1 LKIFIYILL
10 FCSVI
15 NASSIEVTANRV
27 ELIQKDSISKFTGN
41 VKIKKDK
48 DTIKADKIDVY
59 LDKNRKPVKYH
70 AIGNINIEIFNQK
83 LHYKASSE
91 ELIFIPSQKKYQ
103 LIKNAKIEEITTNK
117 KVIGEKV
124 LFDNVTGD
132 IKVLSDQK
140 SGPVKFIFEIE
151 DK

>member
-59 LDKNRKPVKYH
+59 LDKNYTIKP
-70 AIGNINIEIFNQK
+70 
-83 LHYKASSE
+83 L
-91 ELIFIPSQKKYQ
+91 
-103 LIKNAKIEEITTNK
+103 
-117 KVIGEKV
+117 
-124 LFDNVTGD
+124 
-132 IKVLSDQK
+132 QK
-140 SGPVKFIFEIE
+140 S
-151 DK
+151 